1 MRIGARAMGLWAMAA
16 LGVVMVVVLPLVA
29 ETFVLFDL
37 TLFLIMSILALSL
50 ALVWGFGGIL
60 CFGQSM
66 FFGLGAYTYAVAV
79 INIGESTAPIL
90 LGIALPVLLALL
102 LGYFMF
108 YGRVSDVYLA
118 VITLAASLVF
128 YYLIGATAGSEYKV
142 GKALL
147 GGFNGIPSVP
157 PINVPGNPAAPIV
170 YDGLYVLSAAVLVVV
185 YFGLRWLLDS
195 DFGRVVISIRENE
208 TRAELLGYDVRRYK
222 LIAFMIG
229 AGIAGI
235 AGVLFTAWG
244 AYVSPTVFSLVFT
257 AQIIMWILV
266 GGVGTLFGA
275 IVGCILIQYLTTWLG
290 ETKFADIN
298 LVLGVVFVL
307 FVLFVPKGIVP
318 MLTGA
323 FAPLAG
329 RLGAGRSRAAPSA
342 PEPADG

>member
-1 MRIGARAMGLWAMAA
+1 MRIGTRAAGLWAMAA

-90 LGIALPVLLALL
+90 LGIALPVLLALM

-157 PINVPGNPAAPIV
+157 PINVPGNPASPIV

-222 LIAFMIG
+222 LVAFMVG

-318 MLTGA
+318 MLTGV
-323 FAPLAG
+323 FAPLA
-329 RLGAGRSRAAPSA
+329 RRRGAGRDRATPSA

>member
-1 MRIGARAMGLWAMAA
+1 MRLTGRAAGLWAMAA
-16 LGVVMVVVLPLVA
+16 LSVLMVVVLPLVA

-37 TLFLIMSILALSL
+37 TLFMIMSILALSL
-50 ALVWGFGGIL
+50 ALVWGYGGIL

-79 INIGESTAPIL
+79 INIGESTVPVL
-90 LGIALPVLLALL
+90 LGILLPVVLALM

-157 PINVPGNPAAPIV
+157 PINVPGDPGSPIV
-170 YDGLYVLSAAVLVVV
+170 YDGLYVLSAAVLVIV

-222 LIAFMIG
+222 LYAFMVG

-307 FVLFVPKGIVP
+307 FVLFVPKGLVP
-318 MLTGA
+318 KLADLGQALANRTGV
-323 FAPLAG
+323 G
-329 RLGAGRSRAAPSA
+329 NGRSARSA
-342 PEPADG
+342 PEAADG